1 MCDQTQAR
9 LVMAKNRVAP
19 LKSLT
24 LPQLELMA
32 ALVGARLSS
41 HILETLPTLNVT
53 FWSDSQIVLHWL
65 TTTKALKRFV
75 RSRVEEIKQLTNR
88 LPWRY
93 CPTDDNPAD
102 LLTRGISAQP
112 TLEIN
117 YGTPDLPGFPTEKN
131 GPPWSLVSQ
140 HYKCHLNMQMISR
153 RRRQPFRANSV
164 LRSQAFTE

>member
-1 MCDQTQAR
+1 MEQPHLCDQTQAR

-53 FWSDSQIVLHWL
+53 FWSDTQIVLHWL

-75 RSRVEEIKQLTNR
+75 RSRVEEIKQLSWQTGCHGDTA
-88 LPWRY
+88 LQMTTP
-93 CPTDDNPAD
+93 PTF
-102 LLTRGISAQP
+102 LHVEYQHRP

-117 YGTPDLPGFPTEKN
+117 YGTPDLPGFPTENKN
-131 GPPWSLVSQ
+131 SAEGVIAPAGAKVNGG
-140 HYKCHLNMQMISR
+140 HNLNVVIK
-153 RRRQPFRANSV
+153 
-164 LRSQAFTE
+164 